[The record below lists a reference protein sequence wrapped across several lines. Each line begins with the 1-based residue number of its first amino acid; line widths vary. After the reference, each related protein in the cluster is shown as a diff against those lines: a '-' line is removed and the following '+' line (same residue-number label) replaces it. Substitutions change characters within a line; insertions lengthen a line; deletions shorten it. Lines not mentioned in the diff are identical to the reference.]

1 MRIHFGAILLAA
13 SVSFSSGA
21 QAEAQQLIFSHVVS
35 PDTPKGKMA
44 LMFKDIVEEKM
55 PGRFEVV
62 VYDSAELMS
71 DEESVDAIS
80 EGRIHFAAPALS
92 KFDGYTSSLKVFD
105 LPFLFPNMEKV
116 NEFQSSDT
124 GKRLLNS
131 MTGDNVLGLGY
142 LHNGLK
148 QLSAD
153 RRFESPQ
160 DLAGLRFRVINSD
173 VLKDQFQAV
182 NAEPV
187 PMSFPATFPALR
199 DGVVDGQENTWSNI
213 YSMNFY
219 QYQPYMMESN
229 HGVLGY
235 MFITNNE
242 FWSELTEEERRLFR
256 HAASVSLR
264 YGNAV
269 AVAKSRNDKAAIKRM
284 KSVALLE
291 PTPEQL
297 ARWQT
302 VMRPIWAKYEPEIGK
317 TIVDEAIK
325 ISSR

>member
-1 MRIHFGAILLAA
+1 MSTKLSAVTLVMAM
-13 SVSFSSGA
+13 VFSSYSW
-21 QAEAQQLIFSHVVS
+21 AEPQQLIFSHVVS

-44 LMFKDIVEEKM
+44 LMFKDIVEEKL

-92 KFDGYTSSLKVFD
+92 KFDQYTSTLKVFD
-105 LPFLFPNMEKV
+105 LPFLFPNMDKV
-116 NEFQSSDT
+116 NEFQASDT
-124 GKRLLNS
+124 GKRLLTS
-131 MTGDNVLGLGY
+131 MTGRNVLGLGY

-153 RRFESPQ
+153 RRFAAPQ

-182 NAEPV
+182 DAEPV
-187 PMSFPATFPALR
+187 PLSFPATYPALR
-199 DGVVDGQENTWSNI
+199 DGLVDGQENTWSNI
-213 YSMNFY
+213 YSMKFY
-219 QYQPYMMESN
+219 EYQPFMMESN

-235 MFITNNE
+235 MFITSDA
-242 FWSELTEEERRLFR
+242 FWTGLTEEERRLFR

-284 KSVALLE
+284 KSVNLFE
-291 PTPEQL
+291 PSLDQL
-297 ARWQT
+297 ASWQA
-302 VMRPIWAKYEPEIGK
+302 VMRPIWNKYEPEIGK
-317 TIVDEAIK
+317 SIVDEAIK